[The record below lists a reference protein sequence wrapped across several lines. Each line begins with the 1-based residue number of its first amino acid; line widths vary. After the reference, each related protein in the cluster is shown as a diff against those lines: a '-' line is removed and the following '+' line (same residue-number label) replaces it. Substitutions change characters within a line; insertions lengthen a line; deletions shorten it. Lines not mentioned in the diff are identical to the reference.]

1 MEGGGAAR
9 AQGRGSRR
17 QVLTGE
23 ERSPSRGWI
32 PQGGSRADGPQ
43 MPVQGGQVSRRSRS
57 ITHRSTPSSHTGCP
71 SLSFSGRL
79 FRQAGPRTTSGS
91 LHRCLG
97 ASLWPKSQGQQRGR
111 RRGAL
116 MESTAPLKT
125 SRVAERC
132 CLGLRTPPQ
141 GSGTPSPL
149 WLDLRRSGR
158 GGTEDTCGP
167 APSSFLP
174 RTPHSGRAIS
184 YLYCPG
190 VLNSCPR
197 FWPQSQ
203 TAALRGD
210 QPERQAEGRLPDLRF
225 PGGSFGDARPT
236 ADPQDGWSGA
246 LLSQRHLAR

>member
-1 MEGGGAAR
+1 MPEPKEGGAG
-9 AQGRGSRR
+9 GRCSEG
-17 QVLTGE
+17 
-23 ERSPSRGWI
+23 RSGHRHEAGYP
-32 PQGGSRADGPQ
+32 RADPGLQ
-43 MPVQGGQVSRRSRS
+43 MPAQGGQVSRRSRS
-57 ITHRSTPSSHTGCP
+57 ISHRPTPSSHTGCP

-91 LHRCLG
+91 LHRCPG
-97 ASLWPKSQGQQRGR
+97 VSLWPKSQGQQRGR
-111 RRGAL
+111 KRGAL

-125 SRVAERC
+125 SRVAERG

-149 WLDLRRSGR
+149 WLDLRRSGI

-174 RTPHSGRAIS
+174 RAPHSGRAIS
-184 YLYCPG
+184 SFYCPG
-190 VLNSCPR
+190 VLNSCPPPR

-203 TAALRGD
+203 TAGLRGH
-210 QPERQAEGRLPDLRF
+210 QPEKQAEGRLPDLWF
-225 PGGSFGDARPT
+225 PEGSFGDARPT